1 MLEAARCIVVRD
13 LLVAWR
19 RRSDV
24 ATALL
29 FFVIVTSLFPLGI
42 GAEPDLLRSIA
53 PGVIWV
59 AALLSC
65 MLSLGRLFAADHAD
79 GTLEQLLLSSEPLG
93 VIAAAKALAHW
104 LVSGLPLV
112 LIAPLIALQYDL
124 PAPLYPVL
132 ALSLLLDTPVLS
144 LIGAIG
150 AALTLGLRGGGVL
163 LSLLVLPLYVP
174 VLIMGAGS
182 VDMAAAGLA
191 PDGQLLLRAALP
203 IVAAAFP
210 PLASALAPTGALFT
224 FIALWTGSFWG
235 KPTWG
240 TWWVWDAR
248 LTSELIL
255 LFLYFGFMALQ
266 AAIDDRRRAERAGAL
281 LAIVGVVNVPIIYYS
296 VQWWNTLHQGASVS
310 LTRAPS
316 MAATMLT
323 GMLVMALAFWMYSIA
338 VTLLRVRCLILENR

>member
-93 VIAAAKALAHW
+93 VIAAAKACAHW
-104 LVSGLPLV
+104 LVAGLPLV

-132 ALSLLLDTPVLS
+132 ALSLLLGTPVLS
-144 LIGAIG
+144 LIGAIR

-182 VDMAAAGLA
+182 VEMAAAGLA
-191 PDGQLLLRAALP
+191 PDGQLLLLAALLV
-203 IVAAAFP
+203 VAAAFAP
-210 PLASALAPTGALFT
+210 WAIAAALRIST
-224 FIALWTGSFWG
+224 
-235 KPTWG
+235 
-240 TWWVWDAR
+240 
-248 LTSELIL
+248 E
-255 LFLYFGFMALQ
+255 
-266 AAIDDRRRAERAGAL
+266 
-281 LAIVGVVNVPIIYYS
+281 
-296 VQWWNTLHQGASVS
+296 
-310 LTRAPS
+310 
-316 MAATMLT
+316 
-323 GMLVMALAFWMYSIA
+323 
-338 VTLLRVRCLILENR
+338 